1 MQKVARNFLRRGLV
15 LGPASL
21 VLGLFAQTSSAADA
35 VSPINPTTTKEPAK
49 TAFVPFVLAGGSVR
63 IDDAPTFNITQR
75 VGGNFGLGFLYHFQP
90 FALGLSYEHSSLGR
104 EDSGVGPYGFVQID
118 RALDT
123 VYASLKVHMSGISW
137 GTPYFGIAGG
147 LTWQDAKMK
156 GVYLIDR
163 GASGSTNFGCTGND
177 SINVALRVGGGIQF
191 PLTSN
196 VSFLTDVAFDAYR
209 LSSDVIQLC
218 APGAG
223 ATSAFLFR
231 AGLSY
236 RFDMTESPTPIQR
249 HQNAPR

>member
-15 LGPASL
+15 PGTASL
-21 VLGLFAQTSSAADA
+21 LVGLFAQTSSAVDA
-35 VSPINPTTTKEPAK
+35 VSPNNPTTTKEPAK

-90 FALGLSYEHSSLGR
+90 FALGLSYEHSTLGR

-137 GTPYFGIAGG
+137 GTPYFGIAAGG
-147 LTWQDAKMK
+147 TWQDANMK

-163 GASGSTNFGCTGND
+163 GASGSTTFGCTGND
-177 SINVALRVGGGIQF
+177 SITVALRVGGGIQF

-231 AGLSY
+231 AGLAY

-249 HQNAPR
+249 HQNASR